1 MVEIESVLNRIAA
14 CEREKD
20 ELYSRMRFQAQQ
32 REQEK
37 RPYTF
42 SQELEESKAKL
53 KGLTTALEFI
63 QAEQEI
69 LVERVLPIDEQQH
82 TLESLNKVSRSA
94 DQRMVREI
102 QDMNGYARTS
112 LIQW

>member
-1 MVEIESVLNRIAA
+1 
-14 CEREKD
+14 
-20 ELYSRMRFQAQQ
+20 MRFQAQQ

-37 RPYTF
+37 RPYTC

-82 TLESLNKVSRSA
+82 TLESLSKASRTM
-94 DQRMVREI
+94 DQRMVRE
-102 QDMNGYARTS
+102 T
-112 LIQW
+112 